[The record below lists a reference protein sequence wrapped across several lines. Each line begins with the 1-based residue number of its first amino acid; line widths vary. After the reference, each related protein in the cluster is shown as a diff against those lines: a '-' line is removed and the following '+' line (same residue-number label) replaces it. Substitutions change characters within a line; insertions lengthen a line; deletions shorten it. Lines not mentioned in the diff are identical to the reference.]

1 MTKTTDFGYQRIP
14 VEQKTRRVGQVF
26 DSVAARYDLMN
37 DLMSWGIHRLWK
49 QFAVAIASIK
59 RGQRVLDLAGGTGDM
74 TARLARRVGSA
85 GSVILADINGSML
98 SIGRDRLIDQGI
110 AGTVQ
115 YVQANAESL
124 PFPDNTFDVVTIAFG
139 LRNVTHKDQALASMH
154 RVLQPGG
161 RVVILEF
168 SQLVMPLLQRLYDSY
183 SFTVLPWLGKLV
195 VGDAES
201 YRYLLESIRR
211 HPDQETLKGLM
222 ESAGFDL
229 ITYYNLSGGIVAVHC
244 GYKL

>member
-14 VEQKTRRVGQVF
+14 VEQKARRVGQVF

-124 PFPDNTFDVVTIAFG
+124 PFPDNTFNVVTIAFG
-139 LRNVTHKDQALASMH
+139 LRNVTHKDQALASMY

-211 HPDQETLKGLM
+211 HPDQETLKSMM

-229 ITYYNLSGGIVAVHC
+229 ITYYNLSGGIAAVHC

>member
-14 VEQKTRRVGQVF
+14 VEQKARRVGQVF

-49 QFAVAIASIK
+49 QFAVAIARIK

-85 GSVILADINGSML
+85 GSVILADINESML

-115 YVQANAESL
+115 YVQADAESL

-168 SQLVMPLLQRLYDSY
+168 SQLVMPLLQHLYDSY
-183 SFTVLPWLGKLV
+183 SFNVLPWLGKLV

-211 HPDQETLKGLM
+211 HPDQETLKSLM

-229 ITYYNLSGGIVAVHC
+229 ITYYNLSGGIAAVHC

>member
-85 GSVILADINGSML
+85 GAVILADINGSML

-139 LRNVTHKDQALASMH
+139 LRNVTHKDQALASMR

-183 SFTVLPWLGKLV
+183 SFNVLPWLGKLV

-211 HPDQETLKGLM
+211 HPDQETLKRMM

-229 ITYYNLSGGIVAVHC
+229 IAYYNLSGGIAAVHC

>member
-59 RGQRVLDLAGGTGDM
+59 GGQRVLDLAGGTGDM

-85 GSVILADINGSML
+85 GAVILADINGSML

-110 AGTVQ
+110 VGTVQ

-139 LRNVTHKDQALASMH
+139 LRNVTHKDQALASMR

-183 SFTVLPWLGKLV
+183 SFNVLPWLGKLV

-211 HPDQETLKGLM
+211 HPDQETLKRMM

-229 ITYYNLSGGIVAVHC
+229 IAYYNLSGGIAAVHC

>member
-85 GSVILADINGSML
+85 GSVILADINESML

-139 LRNVTHKDQALASMH
+139 LRNVTHKDQALTSMH

-183 SFTVLPWLGKLV
+183 SFNVLPWLGKLV

-211 HPDQETLKGLM
+211 HPDQETLKSMM

-229 ITYYNLSGGIVAVHC
+229 IAYYNLSGGIAAVHC

>member
-85 GSVILADINGSML
+85 GAVILADINGSML

-139 LRNVTHKDQALASMH
+139 LRNVTHKDQALASMR

-183 SFTVLPWLGKLV
+183 SFNVLPWLGKLV

-211 HPDQETLKGLM
+211 HPDQKTLKRMM

-229 ITYYNLSGGIVAVHC
+229 ITYYNLSGGIAAVHC

>member
-85 GSVILADINGSML
+85 GSVILADINESML
-98 SIGRDRLIDQGI
+98 SIGRDRLLDQGI

-139 LRNVTHKDQALASMH
+139 LRNVTHKDQALTSMH

-183 SFTVLPWLGKLV
+183 SFNVLPWLGKLV

-211 HPDQETLKGLM
+211 HPDQETLKSML

-229 ITYYNLSGGIVAVHC
+229 IAYYNLSGGIAAVHC

>member
-85 GSVILADINGSML
+85 GSVILADINESML
-98 SIGRDRLIDQGI
+98 SIGRDRLLDQGI

-139 LRNVTHKDQALASMH
+139 LRNVTHKDQALTSMH

-183 SFTVLPWLGKLV
+183 SFNVLPWLGKLV

-211 HPDQETLKGLM
+211 HPDQETLKSMM

-229 ITYYNLSGGIVAVHC
+229 IAYYNLSGGIAAVHC

>member
-14 VEQKTRRVGQVF
+14 VEQKARRVGQVF

-85 GSVILADINGSML
+85 GSVILADINESML
-98 SIGRDRLIDQGI
+98 SIGRDRLLDQGI

-139 LRNVTHKDQALASMH
+139 LRNVTHKDQALTSMH

-183 SFTVLPWLGKLV
+183 SFNVLPWLGKLV

-211 HPDQETLKGLM
+211 HPDQETLKSMM

-229 ITYYNLSGGIVAVHC
+229 IAYYNLSGGIAAVHC

>member
-59 RGQRVLDLAGGTGDM
+59 RGQQVLDLAGGTGDM

-139 LRNVTHKDQALASMH
+139 LRNVTHKDQALASM
-154 RVLQPGG
+154 RGVLQPGG

-211 HPDQETLKGLM
+211 HPGQETLKSMM

-229 ITYYNLSGGIVAVHC
+229 IAYYNLSGGIAAVHC

>member
-49 QFAVAIASIK
+49 QFTVAIASIK

-85 GSVILADINGSML
+85 GSVILADINESML
-98 SIGRDRLIDQGI
+98 SIGRDRLLDQGI

-139 LRNVTHKDQALASMH
+139 LRNVTHKDQALTSMH

-183 SFTVLPWLGKLV
+183 SFNVLPWLGKLV

-211 HPDQETLKGLM
+211 HPDQETLKSMM

-229 ITYYNLSGGIVAVHC
+229 IAYYNLSGGIAAVHC

>member
-74 TARLARRVGSA
+74 TARLARRVGSV
-85 GSVILADINGSML
+85 GSVILADINESML
-98 SIGRDRLIDQGI
+98 SIGRDRLLDQGI

-139 LRNVTHKDQALASMH
+139 LRNVTHKDQALTSMH

-183 SFTVLPWLGKLV
+183 SFNVLPWLGKLV

-211 HPDQETLKGLM
+211 HPDQETLKSMM

-229 ITYYNLSGGIVAVHC
+229 IAYYNLSGGIAAVHC

>member
-49 QFAVAIASIK
+49 QFAVAIARIK

-74 TARLARRVGSA
+74 SARLARRVGSA

-124 PFPDNTFDVVTIAFG
+124 PFPDNTFDVVAIAFG
-139 LRNVTHKDQALASMH
+139 LRNVTHKDQALASMR

-211 HPDQETLKGLM
+211 HPDQETLKSLM

-229 ITYYNLSGGIVAVHC
+229 ITYYNLSGGIAAVHC

>member
-85 GSVILADINGSML
+85 GSVILVDINESML

-183 SFTVLPWLGKLV
+183 SFNVLPGLGKLV

-211 HPDQETLKGLM
+211 HPDQETLKSMM

-229 ITYYNLSGGIVAVHC
+229 IAYYNLSGGIAAVHC

>member
-14 VEQKTRRVGQVF
+14 VEQKARRVGQVF

-115 YVQANAESL
+115 YVQADAESL
-124 PFPDNTFDVVTIAFG
+124 PFPDNTFNVVTIAFG
-139 LRNVTHKDQALASMH
+139 LRNVTHKDQALASMY

-211 HPDQETLKGLM
+211 HPDQETLKSMM

-229 ITYYNLSGGIVAVHC
+229 ITYYNLSGGIAAVHC

>member
-37 DLMSWGIHRLWK
+37 DLMSWGIHHLWK

-85 GSVILADINGSML
+85 GSVILADINESML
-98 SIGRDRLIDQGI
+98 SIGRDRLLDQGI

-139 LRNVTHKDQALASMH
+139 LRNVTHKDQALTSMH

-183 SFTVLPWLGKLV
+183 SFNVLPWLGKLV

-211 HPDQETLKGLM
+211 HPDQETLKSML

-229 ITYYNLSGGIVAVHC
+229 IAYYNLSGGIAAVHC

>member
-1 MTKTTDFGYQRIP
+1 MTKTTDFGYQWIP

-85 GSVILADINGSML
+85 GSVILTDINESML

-115 YVQANAESL
+115 YVQADAESL

-183 SFTVLPWLGKLV
+183 SFNVLPWLGKLV

-211 HPDQETLKGLM
+211 HPDQETLKSMM

-229 ITYYNLSGGIVAVHC
+229 IAYYNLSGGIAAVHC

>member
-59 RGQRVLDLAGGTGDM
+59 HGQRVLDLAGGTGDM
-74 TARLARRVGSA
+74 TTRLARRVGSA

-139 LRNVTHKDQALASMH
+139 LRNVTHKDQALASMR

-183 SFTVLPWLGKLV
+183 SFNVLPWLGKLV
-195 VGDAES
+195 VGDPES

-211 HPDQETLKGLM
+211 HPDQKTLKRMM

-229 ITYYNLSGGIVAVHC
+229 ITYYNLSGGIAAVHC

>member
-14 VEQKTRRVGQVF
+14 VEQKARRVGQVF

-49 QFAVAIASIK
+49 QFAVAIARIK

-85 GSVILADINGSML
+85 GSVILADINESML

-115 YVQANAESL
+115 YVQADAESL

-161 RVVILEF
+161 KVVILEF
-168 SQLVMPLLQRLYDSY
+168 SQLVMPLLQHLYDSY
-183 SFTVLPWLGKLV
+183 SFNVLPWLGKLV

-211 HPDQETLKGLM
+211 HPDQETLKSMM

-229 ITYYNLSGGIVAVHC
+229 IAYYNLSGGIAAVHC

>member
-1 MTKTTDFGYQRIP
+1 
-14 VEQKTRRVGQVF
+14 
-26 DSVAARYDLMN
+26 
-37 DLMSWGIHRLWK
+37 MS
-49 QFAVAIASIK
+49 
-59 RGQRVLDLAGGTGDM
+59 
-74 TARLARRVGSA
+74 ARLARRVGSA

-124 PFPDNTFDVVTIAFG
+124 PFPDNTFDVVAIAFG
-139 LRNVTHKDQALASMH
+139 LRNVTHKDQALASMR

-183 SFTVLPWLGKLV
+183 SFNVLPWLGKLV
-195 VGDAES
+195 VGDPES

-211 HPDQETLKGLM
+211 HPDQKTLKRMM

-229 ITYYNLSGGIVAVHC
+229 ITYYNLSGGIAAVHC

>member
-14 VEQKTRRVGQVF
+14 VEQKARRVGQVF

-49 QFAVAIASIK
+49 QFAVAIARIK

-85 GSVILADINGSML
+85 GSVILADINESML

-139 LRNVTHKDQALASMH
+139 LRNVTHKDQALASMR

-183 SFTVLPWLGKLV
+183 SFNVLPWLGKLV

-211 HPDQETLKGLM
+211 HPDQKTLKRMM

-229 ITYYNLSGGIVAVHC
+229 ITYYNLSGGIAAVHC

>member
-49 QFAVAIASIK
+49 QFAVAIARIK

-74 TARLARRVGSA
+74 SARLARRVGSR

-139 LRNVTHKDQALASMH
+139 LRNVTHKDQALASMR

-211 HPDQETLKGLM
+211 HPDQETLKSLM

-229 ITYYNLSGGIVAVHC
+229 IAYYNLSGGIAAVHC

>member
-49 QFAVAIASIK
+49 QFAVAIARIK
-59 RGQRVLDLAGGTGDM
+59 CGQRVLDLAGGTGDM

-139 LRNVTHKDQALASMH
+139 LRNVTHKDQALTSMH

-161 RVVILEF
+161 RVLILEF

-183 SFTVLPWLGKLV
+183 SFNVLPWLGKLV

-211 HPDQETLKGLM
+211 HPDQETLKSMM

-229 ITYYNLSGGIVAVHC
+229 IAYYNLSGGIAAVHC

>member
-14 VEQKTRRVGQVF
+14 VEQKARRVGQVF

-85 GSVILADINGSML
+85 GSVILADINESML

-139 LRNVTHKDQALASMH
+139 LRNVTHKDQALTSMH

-183 SFTVLPWLGKLV
+183 SFNVLPWLGKLV

-211 HPDQETLKGLM
+211 HPDQETLKSMM

-229 ITYYNLSGGIVAVHC
+229 IAYYNLSGGIAAVHC

>member
-14 VEQKTRRVGQVF
+14 VEQKTHRVGQVF

-59 RGQRVLDLAGGTGDM
+59 RGQQVLDLAGGTGDM
-74 TARLARRVGSA
+74 TARLARQVGSA

-183 SFTVLPWLGKLV
+183 SFNVLPWLGKLV

-211 HPDQETLKGLM
+211 HPGQETLKSMM

-229 ITYYNLSGGIVAVHC
+229 IAYYNLSGGIAAVHC

>member
-59 RGQRVLDLAGGTGDM
+59 CGQRVLDLAGGTGDM

-139 LRNVTHKDQALASMH
+139 LRNVTHKDQSLASMH

-183 SFTVLPWLGKLV
+183 SFNVLPWLGKLV

-211 HPDQETLKGLM
+211 HPDQETLKSMM

-229 ITYYNLSGGIVAVHC
+229 IAYYNLSGGIAAVHC

>member
-85 GSVILADINGSML
+85 GSVILADINESML
-98 SIGRDRLIDQGI
+98 SIGRDRLLDQGI

-139 LRNVTHKDQALASMH
+139 LRNVTHKDQALTSMH

-161 RVVILEF
+161 KVVILEF

-183 SFTVLPWLGKLV
+183 SFNVLPWLGKLV

-211 HPDQETLKGLM
+211 HPDQKTLKSMM

-229 ITYYNLSGGIVAVHC
+229 IAYYNLSGGIAAVHC

>member
-85 GSVILADINGSML
+85 GSVILVDINESML

-183 SFTVLPWLGKLV
+183 SFNVLPGLGKLV

-211 HPDQETLKGLM
+211 HPDQETLKRMM

-229 ITYYNLSGGIVAVHC
+229 IAYYNLSGGIAAVHC

>member
-85 GSVILADINGSML
+85 GSVILADINESML
-98 SIGRDRLIDQGI
+98 SIGRDRLLDQGI

-183 SFTVLPWLGKLV
+183 SFNVLPWLGKLV

-211 HPDQETLKGLM
+211 HPDQETLKSMM

-229 ITYYNLSGGIVAVHC
+229 IAYYNLSGGIAAVHC

>member
-14 VEQKTRRVGQVF
+14 VEQKTHRVGQVF
-26 DSVAARYDLMN
+26 ESVAARYDLMN

-85 GSVILADINGSML
+85 GSVILADINESML
-98 SIGRDRLIDQGI
+98 SIGRDRLLDQGI

-139 LRNVTHKDQALASMH
+139 LRNVTHKDQALTSMH

-183 SFTVLPWLGKLV
+183 SFNVLPWLGKLV

-211 HPDQETLKGLM
+211 HPDQKTLKSMM

-229 ITYYNLSGGIVAVHC
+229 IAYYNLSGGIAAVHC

>member
-49 QFAVAIASIK
+49 QFAVAIAGIK

-85 GSVILADINGSML
+85 GSVILADINESML
-98 SIGRDRLIDQGI
+98 SIGRDRLLDQGI

-183 SFTVLPWLGKLV
+183 SFNVLPWLGKLV

-211 HPDQETLKGLM
+211 HPDQETLKSMM

-229 ITYYNLSGGIVAVHC
+229 IAYYNLSGGIAAVHC